1 MKKAKIKKELPIKL
15 KNDFGY
21 DIDINRLTDEELE
34 ILKTREF
41 TEDEL
46 NEIDCKI
53 YLQDLFVWYKKNEP
67 CAITSFGGVYLSEG
81 LFLWADGSIEDEDY
95 FIKL

>member
-1 MKKAKIKKELPIKL
+1 MKKAKKK
-15 KNDFGY
+15 
-21 DIDINRLTDEELE
+21 LE
-34 ILKTREF
+34 IIEESVEDMIKYRLNDSEKEIIKTRDL
-41 TEDEL
+41 TEDEIETL
-46 NEIDCKI
+46 IERC
-53 YLQDLFVWYKKNEP
+53 YFQDLYKWYKKYEP